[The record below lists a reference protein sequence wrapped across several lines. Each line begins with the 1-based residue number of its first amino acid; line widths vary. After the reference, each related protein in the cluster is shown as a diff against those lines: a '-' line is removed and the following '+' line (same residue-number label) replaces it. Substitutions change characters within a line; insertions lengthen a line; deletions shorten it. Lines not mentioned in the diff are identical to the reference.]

1 MSTRTVGEKA
11 LGRIVALLAKA
22 ESTDSS
28 AEADALV
35 TKAQQLA
42 TLHAIDLAF
51 AEQERTGRDR
61 RHRETPEQRV
71 LTLGEPGRRGSKFLV
86 SLLVAIAASN
96 DVRCD
101 VAHNS
106 TYAVAFGMP
115 GDLDVCE
122 ALLASLSAQ
131 MALRAAAALQVGEHR
146 RLGVDAR
153 VYRSSFYAGFVAAIA
168 VRLAAA
174 RAEAVAGWGCDEP
187 EGPVRAGRAG
197 WADTADRRAGSE
209 ANGEADTGAA
219 GADRA
224 GADTGADR
232 AEDRG
237 RPGVRAPADG
247 PPAPSAQVVLR
258 DKAEQVHDFYAA
270 HSRARGSWRPSAAR
284 RDGRAWRHGRKAGEQ
299 ASLGPQPEL
308 GGARRS
314 LRR

>member
-1 MSTRTVGEKA
+1 MNTRTVGEKA

-22 ESTDSS
+22 ESTDST

-51 AEQERTGRDR
+51 AEQERTGREH

-101 VAHNS
+101 VARNS

-131 MALRAAAALQVGEHR
+131 MALRAATALQVGEHR

-187 EGPVRAGRAG
+187 EGPVRAGRAR
-197 WADTADRRAGSE
+197 WADTAHRRAGSE
-209 ANGEADTGAA
+209 ANGDVV
-219 GADRA
+219 A
-224 GADTGADR
+224 GADTGGEAG
-232 AEDRG
+232 AA
-237 RPGVRAPADG
+237 VAWAPADG

-270 HSRARGSWRPSAAR
+270 RSQARGSWRPSAAR
-284 RDGRAWRHGRKAGEQ
+284 RDGRAWRHGRKAGER

>member
-1 MSTRTVGEKA
+1 MSARPAGEKA
-11 LGRIVALLAKA
+11 LARIVALLAKA

-51 AEQERTGRDR
+51 AEHERAGRDR
-61 RHRETPEQRV
+61 RSRREAPEQRV
-71 LTLGEPGRRGSKFLV
+71 LAMGEPGRRGNKFLV
-86 SLLVAIAASN
+86 SLLVAIATSN

-122 ALLASLSAQ
+122 ALLVSLSAQ
-131 MALRAAAALQVGEHR
+131 MALRAASALRVGEHR

-153 VYRSSFYAGFVAAIA
+153 VYRSSFYSGFVTAIA
-168 VRLAAA
+168 LRLAAA
-174 RAEAVAGWGCDEP
+174 REEAVASWGRVEP
-187 EGPVRAGRAG
+187 EGGAAAGRATWG
-197 WADTADRRAGSE
+197 PAGRAAS
-209 ANGEADTGAA
+209 D
-219 GADRA
+219 
-224 GADTGADR
+224 
-232 AEDRG
+232 
-237 RPGVRAPADG
+237 APA
-247 PPAPSAQVVLR
+247 AQSAELVLR
-258 DKAEQVHDFYAA
+258 DKSEQVHDFYAA

-299 ASLGPQPEL
+299 ASLGPQPEV
-308 GGARRS
+308 GGGKRS
-314 LRR
+314 LRQ

>member
-1 MSTRTVGEKA
+1 M
-11 LGRIVALLAKA
+11 
-22 ESTDSS
+22 
-28 AEADALV
+28 
-35 TKAQQLA
+35 
-42 TLHAIDLAF
+42 
-51 AEQERTGRDR
+51 
-61 RHRETPEQRV
+61 
-71 LTLGEPGRRGSKFLV
+71 GEPGRRGSKFLV

-187 EGPVRAGRAG
+187 EGRCAPVAPGGPTPLTAGRAPKPM
-197 WADTADRRAGSE
+197 AS
-209 ANGEADTGAA
+209 

-224 GADTGADR
+224 GADTGAGTG
-232 AEDRG
+232 AGGEGRG
-237 RPGVRAPADG
+237 RGCPGAGRRPPGPVRA
-247 PPAPSAQVVLR
+247 
-258 DKAEQVHDFYAA
+258 
-270 HSRARGSWRPSAAR
+270 
-284 RDGRAWRHGRKAGEQ
+284 
-299 ASLGPQPEL
+299 
-308 GGARRS
+308 GGTA
-314 LRR
+314 